1 MRYFFYVFFFLTIY
15 FQLFLLFSFIDW
27 RKERKRGGSKREK
40 GNGHSSVTLPSVTII
55 VPCYNE
61 EKTVEKTVKS
71 LLALHYPKEK
81 LRIFVVDDG
90 STDNTWEVIQQFVS
104 DSRVRIFRKK
114 NEGSKFAA
122 LNYALHYVETDIVG
136 VLDADSWVRED
147 ALIHTVEEFLKDE
160 NVMAVIPSMIIA
172 DPDSF
177 IRKAQRA
184 EYEIGIFVRKVF
196 AKIKTVYITP
206 GPFSLF
212 RKKVFDTLGPYR
224 EAHHTEDAEIA
235 LRMQKAGY
243 PIAYSEKTI
252 VYTVGPKTV
261 PKLIKQRIRWTYGF
275 IRNAIDYRELF
286 FNKKYGELGF
296 VVLPMGLFRIFL
308 AVFLFPMS
316 LYLISKPLITQI
328 EKWRSVGFSFDLPH
342 LFSGSIDTFFFH
354 LNPISI
360 LSLLGFLFMIISI
373 ILGRKILREK
383 KKFLFLDYL
392 AMLFVYTFV
401 APIWLAKSLWNA
413 IRLKKS
419 AWR

>member
-1 MRYFFYVFFFLTIY
+1 MKYFFYLFFFLTIY
-15 FQLFLLFSFIDW
+15 FQLFLLLSLIDW
-27 RKERKRGGSKREK
+27 GKKKRGENEN
-40 GNGHSSVTLPSVTII
+40 NGGEEENARTLPTVTII

-61 EKTVEKTVKS
+61 ETTVEKTVKS

-90 STDNTWEVIQQFVS
+90 STDRTWEVIQQFAS
-104 DSRVRIFRKK
+104 DPRVRLFHKE

-122 LNYALHYVETDIVG
+122 LNYALRYVETDLVG

-147 ALIHTVEEFLKDE
+147 ALMHTVREVLKDE
-160 NVMAVIPSMIIA
+160 RVMAVIPSMVIA

-196 AKIKTVYITP
+196 AKIRTVYITP

-252 VYTVGPKTV
+252 VYTVGPKTA

-286 FNKKYGELGF
+286 FNRKYGELGF

-308 AVFLFPMS
+308 AVFLFPIS
-316 LYLISKPLITQI
+316 LWLISKPLIQHI
-328 EKWRSVGFSFDLPH
+328 EKWRSVGFSLDLPH
-342 LFSGSIDTFFFH
+342 LFSGKIDTFFFH
-354 LNPISI
+354 LNPITI
-360 LSLLGFLFMIISI
+360 LSLLGFLFTLISV
-373 ILGRKILREK
+373 ILGRKILEEQ
-383 KKFLFLDYL
+383 KKFLLLDYL

-401 APIWLAKSLWNA
+401 APLWLAKSLWNA